1 MKTIVK
7 IKIDRLNNKEDADE
21 KKISELSNIS
31 DEIAQNAEERVKEM
45 GNMWKKMRIHGGCNE
60 KL

>member
-7 IKIDRLNNKEDADE
+7 IKIDRLNNREDADE

-31 DEIAQNAEERVKEM
+31 DEIAQNAEERVKDGRWEIC
-45 GNMWKKMRIHGGCNE
+45 GRK
-60 KL
+60 

>member
-7 IKIDRLNNKEDADE
+7 IKTDRLNNREDADE

-45 GNMWKKMRIHGGCNE
+45 GNNVEENE
-60 KL
+60 DTWRM

>member
-7 IKIDRLNNKEDADE
+7 IKIDRLNNREDADE

-45 GNMWKKMRIHGGCNE
+45 GNNVEENE
-60 KL
+60 DTWRM